1 MRLVNQAGSDLSG
14 VVHTTPHL
22 VVKAPKREDK
32 MAEATFLAADLGAS
46 SGRIVAGRFDGNRLE
61 LDEIHRFPNG
71 PVAVGGTMYWD
82 ALAQWRE
89 IQDGLRKA
97 SDRYP
102 NQIKSVG
109 VDTWGVDYALLTRD
123 HELLG
128 NPVHHRD
135 RRTDGV
141 MQQAFETVPR
151 DKIFAATGLQFLP
164 FNTLFQLLAMRQAN
178 SAMLEVAD
186 ALLMMPDLFHWMLSG
201 EMATE
206 MTNATTTQFFDP
218 QRGCWATELLDQFE
232 LPTEILQDIAP
243 PGTRL
248 GHLRHDVAEATGLH
262 HVDVV
267 LPGTHDTASAVLA
280 VPAARAA
287 SEQPDWCYISS
298 GTWSLMGVELP
309 TPLVNDRCSQ
319 FNFTNE
325 GGVGGT
331 TRLLKNIAGLWLVQE
346 CRRAWALSGR
356 DYSWDD
362 LTRLAASAPPRSA
375 LVDPDATDF
384 LAPTD
389 MPNAIQSYCRRSN
402 QKVPN
407 DEGAIIRC
415 AVESIALKCRYV
427 LGMLEEL
434 TGGHIETIHIVG
446 GGTQN
451 RQLCQA
457 TADACGRRVL
467 AGPVEA
473 TAIGNI
479 MMQAIA
485 SGAVGSI
492 SEARAVIR
500 TSFPL
505 VEYEPQ
511 EGAAWQEAFERFKRL
526 VETAG
531 EM

>member
-1 MRLVNQAGSDLSG
+1 
-14 VVHTTPHL
+14 
-22 VVKAPKREDK
+22 
-32 MAEATFLAADLGAS
+32 MAESIFLAVDLGAS
-46 SGRIVAGRFDGNRLE
+46 SGRLVAGRFDGQRLA

-71 PVAVGGTMYWD
+71 PVSVGGTMYWD
-82 ALAQWRE
+82 ALTQWRE

-97 SDRYP
+97 GQRYP
-102 NQIKSVG
+102 NQVKSVG
-109 VDTWGVDYALLTRD
+109 VDTWGVDFALLTRD
-123 HELLG
+123 NELLG

-141 MQQAFETVPR
+141 MQQALDTVPR
-151 DKIFAATGLQFLP
+151 EEIFAATGLQFLP
-164 FNTLFQLLAMRQAN
+164 FNTLFQILAMRQAN
-178 SAMLEVAD
+178 SAMLEIAD

-206 MTNATTTQFFDP
+206 MTNATTTQFYDP
-218 QRGCWATELLDQFE
+218 RRGAWATQLLAKFD
-232 LPTEILQDIAP
+232 LPTHFLKEIAA

-248 GHLRHDVAEATGLH
+248 GSLRGDVAATTGLH

-267 LPGTHDTASAVLA
+267 LPGTHDTASAVMA
-280 VPAARAA
+280 VPADSPA
-287 SEQPDWCYISS
+287 SQQPDWCYISS

-309 TPLVNDRCSQ
+309 APLVNDRCLQ

-331 TRLLKNIAGLWLVQE
+331 TRLLKNIAGLWLAQE
-346 CRRAWALSGR
+346 CRRAWALAGG

-362 LTRLAASAPPRSA
+362 LTRLAESAPPRAA

-384 LAPTD
+384 LAPAD
-389 MPNAIQSYCRRSN
+389 MPEAIRGYCRRSN
-402 QKVPN
+402 QTVPA

-415 AVESIALKCRYV
+415 AVESIAMKCRYV
-427 LGMLEEL
+427 LEMLEEL
-434 TGGHIETIHIVG
+434 TGGHIKTIHIVG

-457 TADACGRRVL
+457 TANACGRRVL

-485 SGAVGSI
+485 AGAVGSI
-492 SEARAVIR
+492 SEARRVIR

-505 VEYEPQ
+505 IEYEPQ
-511 EGAAWQEAFERFKRL
+511 ETAAWQEAFERFKRL
-526 VETAG
+526 VDSGGNAPS
-531 EM
+531 